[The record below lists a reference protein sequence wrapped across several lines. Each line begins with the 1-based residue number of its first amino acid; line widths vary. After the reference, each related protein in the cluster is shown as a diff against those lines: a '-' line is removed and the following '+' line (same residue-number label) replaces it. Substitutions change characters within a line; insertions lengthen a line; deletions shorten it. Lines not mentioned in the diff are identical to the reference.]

1 MLKKFNNRTL
11 IIIFL
16 ALLGLVA
23 IVQLVSNQKG
33 ERNFREYLAKVDT
46 TKIDK
51 IEFIHFEKEPLV
63 LEKSNKNQW
72 QVKQGDKQAAADQ
85 SALKSLMKSLS
96 NLKVKKRV
104 AIKEEKWKEY
114 EVNDSLGT
122 KVVIHGDG
130 EQLAELIV
138 GRFSYKRVGQGFS
151 MSTNARL
158 PNEPEVYTVE
168 GQLSM
173 MTRRDFNGFRDHTLL
188 SVQPANVQEVRF
200 NYPADSSFVLTRQ
213 SGEWMARNAAA
224 DSTQVDKYLKKLENI
239 TAHNFAQE
247 FNPGNQ
253 PVFKLNIAT
262 KNGNNHLVEAY
273 PDDDKYVF
281 RTSQNTGAIFREGKH
296 IFEKMFVPG
305 I

>member
-16 ALLGLVA
+16 ALLALVA
-23 IVQLVSNQKG
+23 IIQLMSNQKG

-51 IEFIHFEKEPLV
+51 IEFIHFEKEPLIF
-63 LEKSNKNQW
+63 EKSGENQW
-72 QVKQGDKQAAADQ
+72 HVKQGEKQAAADQ

-122 KVVIHGDG
+122 RVVIHGDG
-130 EQLAELIV
+130 EELAEIIV

-158 PNEPEVYTVE
+158 PDEPEVYTVE

-200 NYPADSSFVLTRQ
+200 SYPADSSFVLTRQ
-213 SGEWMARNAAA
+213 NNQWMARNAPA
-224 DSTQVDKYLKKLENI
+224 DSTQVDKFLKKLKNN
-239 TAHNFAQE
+239 TAHNFAQKFDPE
-247 FNPGNQ
+247 NQ

-262 KNGNNHLVEAY
+262 KNGDNHLVEAY
-273 PDDDKYVF
+273 SDDDKYIF
-281 RTSQNTGAIFREGKH
+281 RTSQNADAIFREGKNT
-296 IFEKMFVPG
+296 FEKMFVPG

>member
-16 ALLGLVA
+16 ALLALVA
-23 IVQLVSNQKG
+23 VIQLVLNQKG

-46 TKIDK
+46 TKVDK
-51 IEFIHFEKEPLV
+51 IEFIHFEKEPII
-63 LEKSNKNQW
+63 LEKSGKSQW
-72 QVKQGDKQAAADQ
+72 QVKQGDKEAAADQ

-122 KVVIHGDG
+122 KVAIYGDG
-130 EQLAELIV
+130 EELAELIV

-158 PNEPEVYTVE
+158 PGEDEVYTVE

-200 NYPADSSFVLTRQ
+200 NYPADSSFVLSRQ
-213 SGEWMARNAAA
+213 NNKWMARNTPA
-224 DSTQVDKYLKKLENI
+224 DSTQVDKFLKKLKNI
-239 TAHNFAQE
+239 TAHNFAQK
-247 FNPGNQ
+247 FDPGNQ

-262 KNGNNHLVEAY
+262 KKGNNHLVEAY
-273 PDDDKYVF
+273 FDDDKYIF
-281 RTSQNTGAIFREGKH
+281 RTSQNTGAIFRESNQT
-296 IFEKMFVPG
+296 FEKMFVPG
-305 I
+305 L